1 MFTFCILVTVYY
13 SISTLLD
20 VNLNKYASNLNPIV
34 MFPSLIIKLWQV
46 VFVMS
51 ATGYKALL
59 LYKVVSTFLHNQK
72 Y

>member
-1 MFTFCILVTVYY
+1 MFTFCILVTVYC
-13 SISTLLD
+13 SISTLD

-59 LYKVVSTFLHNQK
+59 LHKVVSTFLHNQK